1 MPQQGARPL
10 RALAPRTTLTPDSA
24 TPGPATEESRIKR
37 ASTACKECKRRR
49 TKVQSFTLPV
59 LPSLCSTGNP
69 CTECAAHDRECV
81 YDESADKRR
90 KVAAKRAQEQLEY
103 YRGILER
110 LLESIRYC
118 ERAEID
124 QIIAVIRGGAS
135 LNDISAVVEQSL
147 TSRKHTDG
155 ERDQDFEDEEED
167 SDLIDDVLE
176 G

>member
-10 RALAPRTTLTPDSA
+10 RALAPRTTLTPESA

-49 TKVQSFTLPV
+49 TK
-59 LPSLCSTGNP
+59 CSTGNP

-103 YRGILER
+103 YKGLLER
-110 LLESIRYC
+110 LLDSIRYC

-135 LNDISAVVEQSL
+135 LNDISAVVEQNL
-147 TSRKHTDG
+147 ARRKHTDG
-155 ERDQDFEDEEED
+155 EQDQDYEDEEED
-167 SDLIDDVLE
+167 SDLMDDVLE